1 MAYDQHANLAY
12 ATQFSNSN
20 GVSFGLNAGVL
31 TASHNGITS
40 QSVQPQSTQPVIA
53 SASNGSFA
61 FSTLG
66 FSNANGVTF
75 GTSAGSIVT
84 ASVGAGAAWF
94 NRCRRKHFRAWPG
107 RIQQLQRYFIQ
118 PDPKMEPPKC
128 DTYIDVEV

>member
-20 GVSFGLNAGVL
+20 GVSFCLNAGVL

-84 ASVGAGAAWF
+84 ASVGAGAAAGSIAAGGSTLGLGQVVF
-94 NRCRRKHFRAWPG
+94 SNSNGISFSLTRRWSHPNA
-107 RIQQLQRYFIQ
+107 IHTL
-118 PDPKMEPPKC
+118 M
-128 DTYIDVEV
+128 